1 MTFQRIGG
9 VLVCLLACA
18 APVAAQGTFGLGVR
32 MAMVRGDVQADPAA
46 TAERFTGGQL
56 RARISPHTSI
66 EVSLDRRSQDSAD
79 LTQRG
84 VDYPLQGSLLFF
96 PVRSTISPYLLGGIG
111 WYTHIDD
118 TLAGGTVVE
127 STRTRKVGYHGG
139 LGGEMKIGKHTG
151 IHADYRYTFVHF
163 GDSTTPLATTAST
176 SPSTGLSGLASRL
189 VPSYD
194 GSMWTAGVTFY
205 F

>member
-1 MTFQRIGG
+1 MTFQRIA
-9 VLVCLLACA
+9 VVASLLGCA
-18 APVAAQGTFGLGVR
+18 SPAAAQDAFGLGVR

-56 RARISPHTSI
+56 RARISPHTSV
-66 EVSLDRRSQDSAD
+66 EVSLDHRSQDSAD

-96 PVRSTISPYLLGGIG
+96 PVRSTISPYVLAGVG

-118 TLAGGTVVE
+118 TLAAGTVVE
-127 STRTRKVGYHGG
+127 SSTTRKVGYHAGF
-139 LGGEMKIGKHTG
+139 GGEMKIGKYTG

-163 GDSTTPLATTAST
+163 GDSTTPLPVTAST
-176 SPSTGLSGLASRL
+176 AATTGLSGVASRL